1 MAVYVLL
8 IKEYEDDEKVVYKYG
23 HSEDTTGKIE
33 YNKISRAFKE
43 IESIK
48 KKEFQTTFSLTLQL
62 KELRELLE
70 EKKEYFLKEQQLNHK
85 ITA

>member
-23 HSEDTTGKIE
+23 PNEDTTGKIE

-43 IESIK
+43 IEAIK
-48 KKEFQTTFSLTLQL
+48 KEGISNDFFINLAAQRIARIVGKEKGIFPERTTIES
-62 KELRELLE
+62 
-70 EKKEYFLKEQQLNHK
+70 
-85 ITA
+85 